1 MLQIVYVRLA
11 LAASGFLAVASAV
24 AAGAQD
30 PAHTLDINQYPPKP
44 QTTIC
49 GDINNE
55 YFYESMDSVM
65 YHALQLLLTI
75 GQMNPS
81 SSRIELSN
89 V

>member
-1 MLQIVYVRLA
+1 MLQMLYVRFV

-24 AAGAQD
+24 AAGAQN
-30 PAHTLDINQYPPKP
+30 PTHTLDINQYPPKP

-55 YFYESMDSVM
+55 YFYESMSSVL